1 MNRTNERGDET
12 RQRVVNMHADE
23 PGSAEA
29 EVRASLHQIAQAIR
43 DKDVDV
49 LMPLYAPEVVVF
61 DVFPPLE
68 TRGADS
74 YRHNFER
81 WFSSARGPIYYE
93 MRDLQI
99 TTSGRLASAHCLAHV
114 SLTRLNGH
122 RLDYWVRLTTRL
134 ENHDGRWLVTHE
146 HISMPARM

>member
-1 MNRTNERGDET
+1 MSRTNERGDES
-12 RQRVVNMHADE
+12 RQHVAGMHADE
-23 PGSAEA
+23 PGAAEA
-29 EVRASLHQIAQAIR
+29 EVRARMHEIAQAIR
-43 DKDVDV
+43 DKDLDA
-49 LMPLYAPEVVVF
+49 LIALYAPEVVVF

-68 TRGADS
+68 TRGAEN

-93 MRDLQI
+93 LRDLQI
-99 TTSGRLASAHCLAHV
+99 ATSGQLASAHCLSHV

-122 RLDYWVRLTTRL
+122 RLDYWVRLTTRF
-134 ENHDGRWLVTHE
+134 ESRGGRWLVTHE